1 MQITADVSEISKT
14 VQRDLT
20 FILNV
25 LSESSIHFAY
35 FLIVFAKKNVVSFT
49 KIVFIENKAELL
61 CLRVVVTNVQEYL
74 RLQSSV

>member
-25 LSESSIHFAY
+25 LPEFKFHFA
-35 FLIVFAKKNVVSFT
+35 
-49 KIVFIENKAELL
+49 
-61 CLRVVVTNVQEYL
+61 
-74 RLQSSV
+74 